1 MKAHRERLARRFG
14 HELRCVV
21 ERRHGGRGVRV
32 RHPLT
37 SNGIARL
44 SRSMFATWLAT
55 SKPSHRPAYVAAME
69 IDKPMNSIDSSTTT
83 QPTEDTA
90 VEAELT
96 ELLGDPHALTVPDA
110 AAPDDR
116 KVRDGV
122 PMLTSIAG
130 GAP

>member
-14 HELRCVV
+14 HELRGVV
-21 ERRHGGRGVRV
+21 ERRHAGGGVRV

-83 QPTEDTA
+83 QPTKNT
-90 VEAELT
+90 AELT
-96 ELLGDPHALTVPDA
+96 ELLGEPHALTAPDA
-110 AAPDDR
+110 AAPDYR
-116 KVRDGV
+116 EARDGA
-122 PMLTSIAG
+122 PMLTAITG
-130 GAP
+130 GAL